1 MTATS
6 PFVILRKPCDE
17 AVPWAARQLEHAGFQ
32 TMRTFDLQAARLAH
46 LDCPC
51 PHHGTEQCNC
61 QMVVLL
67 VYQENIPPTTL
78 VIHGSDETS
87 WFYLIN
93 TPQQPSGQL
102 LEKNIQEV
110 LSLEMDAKA

>member
-6 PFVILRKPCDE
+6 PFIILHRPCED
-17 AVPWAARQLEHAGFQ
+17 AVTWAAHTLEKTGFRAV
-32 TMRTFDLQAARLAH
+32 RTFDLQAARLAH

-51 PHHGTEQCNC
+51 PHHGTAQCDC

-67 VYQENIPPTTL
+67 VYQGDNPPATM
-78 VIHGSDETS
+78 VVHGSDETS

-93 TPQQPSGQL
+93 IPQQQVEQN
-102 LEKNIQEV
+102 LEKNIQKV
-110 LSLEMDAKA
+110 LSLEFCA